1 MQLIMN
7 LPISNKKTI
16 IVFSV
21 AAFSVTLATILFLI
35 FYLTQK
41 KTMKISAKGL
51 ALIKQAEGLRLNA
64 YKCQAGVWTIG
75 YGHTKGVKEGDT
87 CTKEQAEKYLI
98 EDLASA
104 ESTVNWQGL
113 NINQNQF
120 DALVSFVYNLGAAAF
135 KKSTL
140 LKKIKEDPKDPTIAA
155 EFAKYKFAGGVVS
168 NGLVTRRSNESSLY
182 FA

>member
-1 MQLIMN
+1 MN
-7 LPISNKKTI
+7 LPINKKNTI
-16 IVFSV
+16 IVLSV
-21 AAFSVTLATILFLI
+21 AAFSVTIAAVLFVV

-41 KTMKISAKGL
+41 KNMKISAKGL
-51 ALIKQAEGLRLNA
+51 SIIKEAEGLRLNA
-64 YKCQAGVWTIG
+64 YKCQAGVLTIG

-87 CTKEQAEKYLI
+87 CTKEQAEQYLI
-98 EDLASA
+98 EDIADA

-140 LKKIKEDPKDPTIAA
+140 LKKIKENPKDPTIAA

-168 NGLVTRRSNESSLY
+168 NGLVTRRSDESNLY